1 MAGGVHVTSKASRPS
16 HDKHSFADYVPALG
30 AEMHIA
36 ALTVIGV
43 MADTQWREF
52 LACLASALGMTVCAA
67 PAQWAY
73 PMDGR
78 GGNGLT
84 IVQPITESF
93 IAVETW
99 PDHSGAYLLIVSCKP
114 IAHRAVYQVVQDFEL
129 EMRQGLN
136 HKLSLRN

>member
-1 MAGGVHVTSKASRPS
+1 MPRPAPA
-16 HDKHSFADYVPALG
+16 HDKHSFGDYVPALG
-30 AEMHIA
+30 AEMHVA
-36 ALTVIGV
+36 AFSVVGV
-43 MADTQWREF
+43 MAENQWREF
-52 LACLASALGMTVCAA
+52 LATLAGALGMTVCAA

-99 PDHSGAYLLIVSCKP
+99 PDHAGAYLFVVSCKP
-114 IAHRAVYQVVQDFEL
+114 ISHKSVFHVVSEFEL
-129 EMRQGLN
+129 EVRQGLN
-136 HKLSLRN
+136 HKLVLRE